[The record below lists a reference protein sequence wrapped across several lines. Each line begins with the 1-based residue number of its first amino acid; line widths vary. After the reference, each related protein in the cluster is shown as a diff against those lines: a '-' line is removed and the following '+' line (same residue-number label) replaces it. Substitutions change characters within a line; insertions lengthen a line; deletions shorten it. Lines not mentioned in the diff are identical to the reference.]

1 MFFKRIK
8 EKEDDIF
15 KNKLELVATT
25 KEVFKKN
32 PVMIL
37 FPVFG
42 AILSIIS
49 FVLLIMVSKGSGIVV
64 LALIIWYLFTN
75 ILIAFFNS
83 ATVSCTMT
91 ALNGGRPKFSEGIK
105 EAFSKLNLIIN
116 WAVFNTLVGT
126 FMSILSELKFAKY
139 FAYAGEIVWSFVTY
153 FIVPIMVM
161 ENKSVKESIE
171 ESQKLIKRN
180 WGKSL
185 SGEFK
190 ISFISYI
197 PFIIVL
203 LILIFSSVLKDEFV
217 TYSLFVL
224 TIFVLILGSLINFSL
239 RAIFCTTLYMS
250 VKGKGKK

>member
-15 KNKLELVATT
+15 KNKLELVATS
-25 KEVFKKN
+25 KEIFKKN
-32 PVMIL
+32 PEMIW
-37 FPVFG
+37 FPFIG
-42 AILSIIS
+42 AILSIVS
-49 FVLLIMVSKGSGIVV
+49 FVLLIMISKGSGIVV

-83 ATVSCTMT
+83 ATVFCTKT
-91 ALNGGRPKFSEGIK
+91 ALDGGDPKFSDGIK
-105 EAFSKLNLIIN
+105 KAFSKLNLIIN

-126 FMSILSELKFAKY
+126 FMSLLSEIKIAKI
-139 FAYAGEIVWSFVTY
+139 FAYAGEIVWTFVTY
-153 FIVPIMVM
+153 FIIPIMVF
-161 ENKSVKESIE
+161 ENKNVKDAIS
-171 ESQKLIKRN
+171 ESQKLIKKN
-180 WGKSL
+180 WGRSL

-217 TYSLFVL
+217 TYSLFIL
-224 TIFVLILGSLINFSL
+224 TIFVLILGSLMNFSL